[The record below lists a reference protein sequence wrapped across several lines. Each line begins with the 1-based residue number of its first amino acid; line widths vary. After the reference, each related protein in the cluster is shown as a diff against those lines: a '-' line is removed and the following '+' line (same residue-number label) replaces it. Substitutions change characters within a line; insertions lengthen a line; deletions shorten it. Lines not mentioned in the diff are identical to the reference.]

1 MGTRLHTLLT
11 SGAMLC
17 ASSIGFFLFEEKNK
31 VKELGSHV
39 LLRSIILIFFVLLK
53 EKRKQEATQGLF

>member
-1 MGTRLHTLLT
+1 
-11 SGAMLC
+11 MLC